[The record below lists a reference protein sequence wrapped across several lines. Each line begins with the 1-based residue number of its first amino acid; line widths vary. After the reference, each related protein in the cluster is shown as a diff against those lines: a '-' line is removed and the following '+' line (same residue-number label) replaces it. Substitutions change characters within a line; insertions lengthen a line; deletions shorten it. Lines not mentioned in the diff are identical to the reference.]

1 MDRIQQV
8 LLNLLANAR
17 KFVRKNSGV
26 ISIETSYIK
35 EPVNFLQISV
45 GNNGNPISREAEQ
58 QLFKPFSKLDDPQKP
73 NKNGYGLGLS
83 ICKQICENLGGIIAI
98 ERDRAGFT
106 NFVFRVKVMPSP
118 ECDLIQPPSSRRILE
133 MKVS

>member
-1 MDRIQQV
+1 M
-8 LLNLLANAR
+8 
-17 KFVRKNSGV
+17 
-26 ISIETSYIK
+26 
-35 EPVNFLQISV
+35 NFLQISV

-98 ERDRAGFT
+98 DRDRVGFT